1 MKKKAVLY
9 TQNFEKL
16 ATLVQSLVHEG
27 WEIIS
32 AGATADFLKA
42 QNIAVTVDRSLEEK
56 NIPNPNFTRL
66 CDMILRTNRAIQSSQ
81 YYTEAFVNLV
91 CVNIQPAFQKLN
103 DFLENDKS
111 DNCIDLNSIS
121 MIRTAAK
128 NYNNVIILTD
138 PEDYEEAIIQIKTD
152 SISSR
157 FKLYLA
163 GKALNLTSAYD
174 ATCSCSILQQGE
186 GIVYPSYYMIPFK
199 RSEKLR
205 HGMNDH
211 QTAYLYSINDQVG
224 ALSGIKKIQGK
235 ELNLNILENC
245 FTAWKSISLF
255 LKILK
260 TPFTVES
267 FDCNNYPFTTQFTPA
282 AGSVFTVAIKN
293 TNPIGAALGPNLLD
307 SLRKTYACDPSSFDG
322 ATFGCSSIVD
332 REAAEELLKID
343 FRAIIAPDFSREAKE
358 ILSQKKDMCLV
369 IASKPISEFYEA
381 RSIDGGL
388 IVQQPDWDIFEKWN
402 VVTQTRP
409 TQQQADSMAF
419 GVMLSM
425 ISKSDAAIVLNDFA
439 AVGISTGNTSRSRAV
454 RFALEDAREYFQ
466 NNVNCGDRNAE
477 ILVSDSVINFD
488 ERTKAIADIGVKA
501 IIQTGGA
508 ANDAD
513 FIQFCN
519 EHGIS
524 MVFTGIQ
531 HLSI

>member
-1 MKKKAVLY
+1 M
-9 TQNFEKL
+9 
-16 ATLVQSLVHEG
+16 
-27 WEIIS
+27 
-32 AGATADFLKA
+32 
-42 QNIAVTVDRSLEEK
+42 R
-56 NIPNPNFTRL
+56 
-66 CDMILRTNRAIQSSQ
+66 
-81 YYTEAFVNLV
+81 
-91 CVNIQPAFQKLN
+91 
-103 DFLENDKS
+103 
-111 DNCIDLNSIS
+111 
-121 MIRTAAK
+121 
-128 NYNNVIILTD
+128 
-138 PEDYEEAIIQIKTD
+138 
-152 SISSR
+152 
-157 FKLYLA
+157 
-163 GKALNLTSAYD
+163 
-174 ATCSCSILQQGE
+174 
-186 GIVYPSYYMIPFK
+186 
-199 RSEKLR
+199 
-205 HGMNDH
+205 
-211 QTAYLYSINDQVG
+211 
-224 ALSGIKKIQGK
+224 
-235 ELNLNILENC
+235 
-245 FTAWKSISLF
+245 
-255 LKILK
+255 
-260 TPFTVES
+260 
-267 FDCNNYPFTTQFTPA
+267 
-282 AGSVFTVAIKN
+282 
-293 TNPIGAALGPNLLD
+293 
-307 SLRKTYACDPSSFDG
+307 
-322 ATFGCSSIVD
+322 
-332 REAAEELLKID
+332 
-343 FRAIIAPDFSREAKE
+343 
-358 ILSQKKDMCLV
+358 LV
-369 IASKPISEFYEA
+369 IASKPISEYYEV